1 MQDKTILYK
10 AKVDKFS
17 KRIVM
22 VFYPFIVIPSVFLI
36 IPFFNKNLNNP
47 ITIIWV
53 AMMLSIITMM
63 LISSY
68 KWTTNQIASLTINN
82 DLFEIELITKN
93 TKQVHKFDKHNIK
106 TILKWQGGLPRIL
119 KLTLLDN
126 DNKIAEFYSGGKQKM
141 EYALE
146 EIAYK
151 INKNKTPT

>member
-1 MQDKTILYK
+1 
-10 AKVDKFS
+10 
-17 KRIVM
+17 
-22 VFYPFIVIPSVFLI
+22 
-36 IPFFNKNLNNP
+36 
-47 ITIIWV
+47 
-53 AMMLSIITMM
+53 MMLSIIIMM

-126 DNKIAEFYSGGKQKM
+126 GNKIAEFYSGGKQKM